1 MKSLLAVVSTILLA
15 SCASNHHQ
23 KLMVSTTSGL
33 FSGESLLRVG
43 HDKPR
48 ACYDSDLKA
57 FTEKARAEYAQRAK
71 SSQYWTEV
79 GNCLAWHGEMREAR
93 FFLGLA
99 ADLAKSKEENA
110 MVKNNLA
117 VIYLRQGRVSRAYD
131 LFRDARELAPK
142 LVTPSFNLAQLYVS
156 QNMNAEALRILSVAP
171 FRDSQDPDALHLLG
185 VAHMQSGQVKP
196 AGEYLARIPET
207 FHGRADFA
215 VSLAQWHMIEGRPE
229 EALKKLES
237 RNRGVALNTD
247 RLADRIGVEAR
258 SLIAAREDA
267 ARKVVK

>member
-1 MKSLLAVVSTILLA
+1 MKSQWLVLGTVLLH

-33 FSGESLLRVG
+33 FNGESLLRVG
-43 HDKPR
+43 SEKPR
-48 ACYDSDLKA
+48 ACYDSDLTE
-57 FTEKARAEYAQRAK
+57 FTQKARNEYGQRAK

-99 ADLAKSKEENA
+99 SDLAKSKEENA

-156 QNMNAEALRILSVAP
+156 QNMNHEALRILQQPP
-171 FRDSQDPDALHLLG
+171 FRDSQDPDVLHLLG
-185 VAHMQSGQVKP
+185 LAHLQSGQSKP
-196 AGEYLARIPET
+196 AGEFLSRIPES
-207 FHGRADFA
+207 FHSRADFA
-215 VSLAQWHMIEGRPE
+215 VSLAQWHMVEGRPE
-229 EALKKLES
+229 EALRKLEA
-237 RNRGVALNTD
+237 RNRGVAKNTD
-247 RLADRIGVEAR
+247 HLADRIGVEAR
-258 SLIAAREDA
+258 ALIAARE
-267 ARKVVK
+267 VVK